1 MTDPTVV
8 SRVKRQR
15 DVRVAEGW
23 QEVRVWVPT
32 EQDADDI
39 RNLAADRRAKAK
51 ALAGLDEG
59 IKSMPPETV
68 HRIAEAIRSQGSSA
82 YTTPSGPVLDLL
94 TKLAG
99 EDDLASFSRAFIL
112 LARAEPAN
120 AAFVAGAV
128 PAKISNF
135 LIEHRGV
142 KVPALIKWTEAN
154 PDWDEELKSALRDP
168 DRFVR
173 VVEDLASAIK
183 GGPAAH

>member
-1 MTDPTVV
+1 MADPTVV
-8 SRVKRQR
+8 GRVKRQR
-15 DVRVAEGW
+15 DVRLAEGW

-32 EQDADDI
+32 KQDADDI

-59 IKSMPPETV
+59 IKSMPPETL
-68 HRIAEAIRSQGSSA
+68 HRIAEAIRSQGSAA

-94 TKLAG
+94 TKLAE

-142 KVPALIKWTEAN
+142 KAPALIKWTEAN
-154 PDWDEELKSALRDP
+154 PDWAEELKSALRDP

-173 VVEDLASAIK
+173 VVEDFASAIK

>member
-1 MTDPTVV
+1 MADPTVV
-8 SRVKRQR
+8 RRVKRQR
-15 DVRVAEGW
+15 DVRLAEGW

-32 EQDADDI
+32 EQDANDI

-59 IKSMPPETV
+59 IKSMPPETL
-68 HRIAEAIRSQGSSA
+68 HRIAEAIASQGSAA

-94 TKLAG
+94 TKLAE

-135 LIEHRGV
+135 LIKHRGV
-142 KVPALIKWTEAN
+142 KATALIKWTESN
-154 PDWDEELKSALRDP
+154 PDWAEKLKNALRDP
-168 DRFVR
+168 DLFVR
-173 VVEDLASAIK
+173 VIEGFASAIK
-183 GGPAAH
+183 QGAAAH